1 MLPIYICD
9 DNKELLEK
17 MTKYVKTYLTLSYE
31 FSTPSI
37 YTYSDPHDFIDH
49 MDMIDSTGIYILDI
63 DFKKDISG
71 LDLAEEI
78 RLIDPLGFIVFV
90 TTYEQYIPETYSRK
104 IGAINYILKDEG
116 NLEDQIAK
124 TLCSAFNRYQSIVD
138 KSDIIPE
145 ILCLNINRA
154 AVFIEQN
161 HILKIETIK
170 KKHGVL
176 IYHGSSITKAN
187 YSLAEIYEMVD
198 KKFFVMC
205 NRSQLVNIMHIK
217 QVDATKRTLTF
228 KNGDTYDISRRNV
241 TKIFELMKE
250 RGIL

>member
-17 MTKYVKTYLTLSYE
+17 MTNYVRTYMTLSYE
-31 FSTPSI
+31 HSTPSI
-37 YTYSDPHDFIDH
+37 YTYTDPHDFIDH
-49 MDMIDSTGIYILDI
+49 MDRIDSTGVYILDI
-63 DFKKDISG
+63 DLKKDISG

-78 RLIDPLGFIVFV
+78 RLKDPLGFIIFV

-104 IGAINYILKDEG
+104 IGAINYILKDKG

-124 TLCSAFNRYQSIVD
+124 TLCSVFNRYQSIVD

-161 HILKIETIK
+161 HILRIETIK

-187 YSLAEIYEMVD
+187 YSLAEIYEMLD

-205 NRSQLVNIMHIK
+205 NRSVLINIMHVK
-217 QVDATKRTLTF
+217 QLDSIHRKLVF
-228 KNGDTYDISRRNV
+228 KNSETIDISRRNV
-241 TKIFELMKE
+241 TKIFDLMKE
-250 RGIL
+250 RGLI

>member
-9 DNKELLEK
+9 DNKELLDK
-17 MTKYVKTYLTLSYE
+17 ITKYVRIYMTLSYE
-31 FSTPSI
+31 HSTPSI
-37 YTYSDPHDFIDH
+37 YTYTDPYDFLAH

-78 RLIDPLGFIVFV
+78 RLKDPLGFIIFV
-90 TTYEQYIPETYSRK
+90 TTYEHYIPETYSRK
-104 IGAINYILKDEG
+104 IGAINYILKDNG
-116 NLEDQIAK
+116 KLEDQISK
-124 TLCSAFNRYQSIVD
+124 TLCSIFNRYQSIVE
-138 KSDIIPE
+138 KSEVIPDI
-145 ILCLNINRA
+145 LYLNINRA
-154 AVFIEQN
+154 AVFIEQS
-161 HILKIETIK
+161 HILRVETIK
-170 KKHGVL
+170 RKHGVY

-187 YSLAEIYEMVD
+187 YSLAEIYEMLD

-217 QVDATKRTLTF
+217 QADATKKTLLF
-228 KNGDTYDISRRNV
+228 KNGDTIDISRRNV
-241 TKIFELMKE
+241 AKIFDLMKE